1 MSIRATVIF
10 AQVNYVRPRATDI
23 HLVTD
28 MKQYFFYETAT
39 LSEVIG
45 VATQKPRSDSFAFSD
60 FSFVSINKL
69 KSENLS
75 LTEAIS
81 LVANYERAVNDN
93 ITLSLTTSFVSD
105 TNTVQN
111 ETANIDDLI
120 GLSLNRPVSG
130 DSFGIGDQITPNFGK
145 GVNETLSFSET
156 VALVM
161 QYNSALNDSLSMQEQ
176 AALSL
181 SRTFADGFGLDDAT
195 TINKNYDGNK
205 GNVIGLTEQVSLS
218 RTFGRAFGNNTLN
231 SITLN

>member
-1 MSIRATVIF
+1 MTIRATVIF
-10 AQVNYVRPRATDI
+10 AQINYVKPRATDI

-39 LSEVIG
+39 LNEVVGI
-45 VATQKPRSDSFAFSD
+45 ATAKPRSDSFGFTD
-60 FSFVSINKL
+60 FSFVSVNKL

-75 LTEAIS
+75 LTEAIDM
-81 LVANYERAVNDN
+81 VANFERTVSDN

-105 TNTVQN
+105 TNTTQS

-120 GLSLNRPVSG
+120 GLSLNRPVTG
-130 DSFGIGDQITPNFGK
+130 DSFGIGDEITPNFGK

-156 VALVM
+156 FALVM
-161 QYNSALNDSLSMQEQ
+161 QYNSTLNDTLNMQEQ

-181 SRTFADGFGLDDAT
+181 SRTFADAFGLDDAT